1 MEHIRT
7 TKVVGGRSSQLLGSI
22 RQRQTGSL
30 GVRGLRSW
38 PAVWG
43 CGGRVDGAGALA
55 GGAWGVGKRWPPSE
69 LCSFGQDW
77 GCFLVWGL
85 SADRRLTRRQSHGS
99 SIHQRCAVHE
109 PVLLCFKCPAR
120 SFRGANVSA
129 SRPLTFLV
137 LQPLRVNTFVLPTL
151 GIVLS
156 VGSQL
161 DSSYADGE
169 RKAVS
174 YCKRSM
180 ELSYN

>member
-30 GVRGLRSW
+30 GVRGLRCG

-55 GGAWGVGKRWPPSE
+55 GGAWGVGKQWPPSE
-69 LCSFGQDW
+69 LSSFGQDW

-85 SADRRLTRRQSHGS
+85 SADRRLTRPQSDGS
-99 SIHQRCAVHE
+99 SIHQRCAVQS
-109 PVLLCFKCPAR
+109 LLWYKYPAR

-129 SRPLTFLV
+129 SRSLTFLV
-137 LQPLRVNTFVLPTL
+137 LQPLRVNTSVLPTL

-156 VGSQL
+156 VGRQL